1 MRMESIERR
10 IAYFISPHG
19 FGHAARAAAVIEA
32 ASRVEAKLRF
42 EIFTRV
48 PEWFFRQS
56 LTHEFGYH
64 SLQTDL
70 GLVQTTPFI
79 VDLPE
84 TIRRLDAMLPFDT
97 RLIESLARQ
106 LSELR
111 CEMVVCDIAPM
122 GIVVAES
129 AGLPSILVENF
140 TWDWIYE
147 EYAKDDPRI
156 ERHADYLGAVFNT
169 AQYHIQTEPVSVPS
183 ARATLSVPP
192 VSREARTP
200 AHLVRE
206 KLCIPSQARSV
217 LITMGGI
224 APAEYS
230 FINRL
235 EQLKEIYFVIP
246 GGSQRYE
253 LRNNLILLPHASDF
267 YHPDLVNASDALVGK
282 IGYSTVAEAFHAS
295 IIFYYVM
302 RGGFRESPVLARFVD
317 EQMHGRSMPEEDLAR
332 GDWLHFLYEML
343 SSPRAQNR
351 QRPNGAYDV
360 ANFLH
365 KLIQEGKG

>member
-1 MRMESIERR
+1 MDE
-10 IAYFISPHG
+10 
-19 FGHAARAAAVIEA
+19 
-32 ASRVEAKLRF
+32 KLRF
-42 EIFTRV
+42 EIFTQV

-70 GLVQTTPFI
+70 GLVQTTPFA
-79 VDLPE
+79 VDLRE
-84 TIRRLDAMLPFDT
+84 TIRRLNEMLPFDP
-97 RLIESLARQ
+97 RLIESLARRI
-106 LSELR
+106 SELR
-111 CEMVVCDIAPM
+111 CELVVCDIAPM
-122 GIVVAES
+122 GIVVAER

-156 ERHADYLGAVFNT
+156 IRHADYLRTVFDT

-183 ARATLSVPP
+183 ARASLSVPP
-192 VSREARTP
+192 VGREPRTP
-200 AHLVRE
+200 AHVVRE
-206 KLCIPSQARSV
+206 KLRIPPKARSV

-224 APAEYS
+224 APTDYP

-235 EQLKEIYFVIP
+235 EQSSEIFFVIP
-246 GGSQRYE
+246 GGSSRYE

-282 IGYSTVAEAFHAS
+282 IGYSTVAEAFHAGVT
-295 IIFYYVM
+295 FYYVM

-332 GDWLHFLYEML
+332 GDWLRFLDEML
-343 SSPRAQNR
+343 SSPRAQSS
-351 QRPNGAYDV
+351 QRPNGAHDV

-365 KLIQEGKG
+365 KRLKERKT